1 MKSGLNLAELATEIM
16 RRQAA
21 KEDYVVPAKAVEV
34 TGDLDVTF
42 GDKKFGINDFAHG
55 QIAGYLD
62 VPKKYYDRMR
72 REEPRLLAQNVNT
85 WLRKSD
91 DKRTLRFL
99 DGKLRALLSDAYRPL
114 ENEDLASAVL
124 PVIAEAGL
132 DVMSSQITDT
142 RLYIK
147 VVDKRVTRELEAVG
161 ARFGDGKNNIVRCL
175 APALTISNSEVGQ
188 GALSVLGGV
197 YDGFCSNLATFGER
211 STRKYHVG
219 RRHELVGE
227 DSYALLSDDTRRKT
241 DAATWAQIADVVRG
255 AFDRAKFDALCD
267 KITATRDDKIE
278 GDLVKAVS
286 FTAVK
291 FGMNEAA
298 EKSVLKHLIEGA
310 DLSRFGLY
318 NAITRASQDVE
329 DYDLA
334 SQMERDGAKIIELP
348 KTEWQTLAQAA

>member
-1 MKSGLNLAELATEIM
+1 MKSGLNLADLATEIM

-72 REEPRLLAQNVNT
+72 AQEPRLLAQNVNT

-91 DKRTLRFL
+91 DRRTLRFL

-114 ENEDLASAVL
+114 ENEDLAGAVL
-124 PVIAEAGL
+124 PVIGELGL

-161 ARFGDGKNNIVRCL
+161 GKFGDGKNNIVRTL

-219 RRHELVGE
+219 RRHEMVGE

-241 DAATWAQIADVVRG
+241 DTATWAQIADVVRG
-255 AFDRAKFDALCD
+255 AFDRARFDALCD
-267 KITATRDDKIE
+267 KITATREDKIN
-278 GDLVKAVS
+278 GDVTKAVS
-286 FTAVK
+286 FAAVK
-291 FGMNEAA
+291 FGMGAET
-298 EKSVLKHLIEGA
+298 EKSVLRHLIEGA
-310 DLSRFGLY
+310 DLSRFGLF
-318 NAITRASQDVE
+318 NAITRASQDVN

-348 KTEWQTLAQAA
+348 KSEWRQLAEAS